1 MHVRGVRGAVT
12 AEANTEQ
19 AILDA
24 TRTLLAEMA
33 RANDVEPHEIAAI
46 VFTATPDLTAAF
58 PAEAARQLG
67 WLSVPLM
74 SGVEIDV
81 PGALPRCIRVLMLWN
96 TPRAP
101 EEVVHVYLGDATRL
115 RPDLAASARGAD
127 GDPSRDQ
134 ARGSHRGQEIFRV
147 PPG

>member
-12 AEANTEQ
+12 VDANTEQ

-24 TRTLLAEMA
+24 TRALLVEMT
-33 RANDVEPHEIAAI
+33 RANDVKPHEIAAI
-46 VFTATPDLTAAF
+46 VFTATRDLTAAF

-67 WLSVPLM
+67 WLSVPLL

-101 EEVVHVYLGDATRL
+101 EEVVHIYLGGATQL
-115 RPDLAASARGAD
+115 RPDLAAPARGVAGSPVRDPARGAD
-127 GDPSRDQ
+127 
-134 ARGSHRGQEIFRV
+134 RGQETSDAPAR
-147 PPG
+147 

>member
-12 AEANTEQ
+12 AEANTEE

-24 TRTLLAEMA
+24 TRRLLVEMA
-33 RANDVEPHEIAAI
+33 RANDVAPHELAAI
-46 VFTATPDLTAAF
+46 VFTATRDLTAAF

-67 WLSVPLM
+67 WVSVPLI

-101 EEVVHVYLGDATRL
+101 EEIVHVYLAAAAQL
-115 RPDLAASARGAD
+115 RPDLVAPGPATGGAPRTAAAPGGA
-127 GDPSRDQ
+127 PESPETV
-134 ARGSHRGQEIFRV
+134 A
-147 PPG
+147 

>member
-12 AEANTEQ
+12 AEANTEA

-24 TRTLLAEMA
+24 TRALLAEMA
-33 RANDVEPHEIAAI
+33 RANDVKPHEIAAI

-67 WLSVPLM
+67 WVSVPLL

-96 TPRAP
+96 TPRAA
-101 EEVVHVYLGDATRL
+101 EEIVHVYLGAAARL
-115 RPDLAASARGAD
+115 RPDLASPAPDAAGPSARSRAPGAGPRQEVPD
-127 GDPSRDQ
+127 GSAP
-134 ARGSHRGQEIFRV
+134 
-147 PPG
+147 